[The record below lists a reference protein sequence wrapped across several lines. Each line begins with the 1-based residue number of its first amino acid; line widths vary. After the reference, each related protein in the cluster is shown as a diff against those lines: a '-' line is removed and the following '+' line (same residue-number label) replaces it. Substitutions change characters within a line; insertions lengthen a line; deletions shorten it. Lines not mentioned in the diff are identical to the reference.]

1 MGLAGYGKIGE
12 MTRLEEAVLDL
23 ERHAAATGWDLP
35 PRLYA
40 LVETD
45 ELRRDEP
52 DLVESLGL
60 QDASGT
66 ITALEQEPISADRSI
81 EELLGG
87 IVWPETVHGCA
98 LVIERILLPDGAA
111 DDVPDED
118 PQSWVA
124 DHPGRQDVRIVV
136 GVLRDGSR
144 YSALRMRTH
153 DADDEVLRATDLVP
167 ALTEALATS
176 LAP

>member
-1 MGLAGYGKIGE
+1 

-23 ERHAAATGWDLP
+23 ERHAAVTGWDLP

-52 DLVESLGL
+52 DLAQRLG
-60 QDASGT
+60 AATGT
-66 ITALEQEPISADRSI
+66 FTALEQEPISADRAI
-81 EELLGG
+81 EELLTG

-98 LVIERILLPDGAA
+98 LVIERILLPDDAA
-111 DDVPDED
+111 EDLPDED
-118 PQSWVA
+118 PQEWVA
-124 DHPGRQDVRIVV
+124 GHPGRQDVRIVV

-144 YSALRMRTH
+144 YSALRMRAH
-153 DADDEVLRATDLVP
+153 DADDEVLRAADLVP
-167 ALTEALATS
+167 ALSQALATS